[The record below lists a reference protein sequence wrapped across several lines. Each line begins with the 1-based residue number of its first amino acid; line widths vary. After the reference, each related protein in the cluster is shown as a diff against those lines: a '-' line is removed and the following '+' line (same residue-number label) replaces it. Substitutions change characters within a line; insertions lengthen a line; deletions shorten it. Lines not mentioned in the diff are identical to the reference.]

1 MPVIV
6 LFLVLAIGGVFGFRA
21 LPIALSPD
29 TSFPVAVVAAVDPGA
44 SPLEISQS
52 VTEPLE
58 DAVTAIPGV
67 HHVLSQTSSGLATVT
82 VEFSIGDNPDAAI
95 AAVRAAVASAQ
106 ARLPPNLQPPSVT
119 KLDAQG
125 GPALVYAAADPS
137 LSRLALSE
145 LVRIRIKTTLSDL
158 PGVSALAVLGAPT
171 PEINIAVD
179 PARLAALGLTL
190 PALQQQIR
198 AAASI
203 PQAGIG
209 TLGEQEAAVQTLAG
223 YNSAASLGDLPVV
236 LGPGTSVPLAAI
248 ASVHEAAAPTASLA
262 RLDGAPVVAFE
273 IWQSPGADVLRL
285 SSAVQTTLDGLTALY
300 PHLVFTRVGGTVD
313 ATRSTYDTTI
323 EALLEGLLLAT
334 ATVWLF
340 LRDTRATLIAA
351 LAMPLALL
359 PAFLVLMLAGQSL
372 NSITLLALAL
382 VVGILVDDAIVE
394 IENIERHIAMGK
406 RPYRAA
412 LDAADEIGPAV
423 VATSFAI
430 IAVFLPVSMMQGVVG
445 QYFKPFGLTVAVAV
459 FASLLV
465 ARLFTPVLAA
475 FFLRP
480 SPGGSWPQTPARRGW
495 LAGYQKW
502 LDYGLAN
509 PRISLAVAGGVLL
522 LTVAIATQLPSGF
535 LPLED
540 RDQSQFAFT
549 LPPGSTVAA
558 SDAQAAKVI
567 AQLRRAPS
575 LQHDIQSVFALTGG
589 ATQLADQK
597 QVLVIILLNA
607 HRRRTEAQFE
617 AALRSVL
624 DQIPDLDW
632 HMDNFGDNRDV
643 ELDFTGDDPAIL
655 DQAMRRFA
663 DATALLPGL
672 SHAGTTLPP
681 YATEI
686 SVTPKSALAS
696 TLGVSA
702 GEVATTLALATGT
715 VLPDAPVL
723 AENGKQ
729 VPLRLELSGEANE
742 AALGELPIQAGT
754 GAVPLALVANLGV
767 QPGPAEVTRL
777 DRTSME
783 GVAADLLPGTTIGQA
798 LQAMRALPAYRSLT
812 DAGISELEVGPVEFM
827 NEMFS
832 QLGFALGGGVLALLG
847 VMLLLFRNWLQPL
860 TILAVLPLSIGG
872 ALLAL
877 LIGGFALDLSSSI
890 GLLTLLGIVTK
901 NGILIVDAALA
912 EERNGLGRLDA
923 ARAAGLRRARPVVM
937 TTMAMVAGMIPVALV
952 GGTGASLRLPMAVAL
967 MGGLIVSTALS
978 LILVPVFYVMIG
990 NFTDR
995 IAPVFGRLVSTVP
1008 EDFT

>member
-1 MPVIV
+1 MPVSV
-6 LFLVLAIGGVFGFRA
+6 LFLVLAVGGVFGFRA
-21 LPIALSPD
+21 LPVALSPD
-29 TSFPVAVVAAVDPGA
+29 TSFPVAVVTAADPGA
-44 SPLEISQS
+44 DPAEISQS

-58 DAVTAIPGV
+58 DAVTSIPGV
-67 HHVLSQTSSGLATVT
+67 HHVLSQTTSGLATVT

-106 ARLPPNLQPPSVT
+106 ARLPSDLQPPSVT

-125 GPALVYAAADPS
+125 GPALVYAAADPA
-137 LSRLALSE
+137 LSALALSE
-145 LVRIRIKTTLSDL
+145 LVRIHVRTALSDL

-171 PEINIAVD
+171 PEITIAVD

-190 PALQQQIR
+190 PVLQQQIR
-198 AAASI
+198 AASSI
-203 PQAGIG
+203 PEAGIG
-209 TLGEQEAAVQTLAG
+209 TLGDQDAAVQTLAG
-223 YNSAASLGDLPVV
+223 YNSAASLGSLPVV
-236 LGPGTSVPLAAI
+236 LTPGTSVPLAAI
-248 ASVHEAAAPTASLA
+248 ASVQEAAAPTATLA
-262 RLDGAPVVAFE
+262 RLDGTPVVAFE
-273 IWQSPGADVLRL
+273 IWQSPGVDVLKL
-285 SSAVQTTLDGLTALY
+285 SSAVQTALDGLTILH
-300 PHLVFTRVGGTVD
+300 PGLVFTRVGGTVD
-313 ATRSTYDTTI
+313 QTRSTYDTTI

-340 LRDTRATLIAA
+340 LRDARATLIAA

-359 PAFLVLMLAGQSL
+359 PAFLVLMLTGQSL

-480 SPGGSWPQTPARRGW
+480 LPGGSGAQTPARPGW
-495 LAGYQKW
+495 LAGYQRW
-502 LDYGLAN
+502 LDLGLAN
-509 PRISLAVAGGVLL
+509 PRASLAVAGGVLL
-522 LTVAIATQLPSGF
+522 LTAVLASLLPTGF
-535 LPLED
+535 LPVED
-540 RDQSQFAFT
+540 RDQSQFTFT

-575 LQHDIQSVFALTGG
+575 LRHDIQSVFALTGG
-589 ATQLADQK
+589 ATQLTAQK
-597 QVLVIILLNA
+597 QVLVIILLNGR
-607 HRRRTEAQFE
+607 RRRTEAQFE
-617 AALRSVL
+617 AALRPVL

-632 HMDNFGDNRDV
+632 HMDNYGDNRDV
-643 ELDFTGDDPAIL
+643 ELDFTGDDPAML
-655 DQAMRRFA
+655 DLEMRRFA
-663 DATALLPGL
+663 ADASLLPGL
-672 SHAGTTLPP
+672 SHAGTTMPP
-681 YATEI
+681 YTTEI
-686 SVTPKSALAS
+686 SVTPKAALAS
-696 TLGVSA
+696 TLGVDA
-702 GEVATTLALATGT
+702 GDLATTLALATGT
-715 VLPDAPVL
+715 VLPDAPVI

-729 VPLRLELSGEANE
+729 IPLRLKLSGETNE

-754 GAVPLALVANLGV
+754 GTVPLALVANLGI
-767 QPGPAEVTRL
+767 QPGPAEVTRV
-777 DRTSME
+777 DRTPME
-783 GVAADLLPGTTIGQA
+783 GVAADLLPGTTMGQA
-798 LQAMRALPAYRSLT
+798 LHELRALPEYRSLAG
-812 DAGISELEVGPVEFM
+812 AGISELDVGPAEFM
-827 NEMFS
+827 HEMFS
-832 QLGFALGGGVLALLG
+832 QLGFALGAGVLALLG

-877 LIGGFALDLSSSI
+877 LIGGFAIDLSSSI

-912 EERNGLGRLDA
+912 EERAGLPRMDA

-952 GGTGASLRLPMAVAL
+952 GGTGASLRLPMAVVL
-967 MGGLIVSTALS
+967 MGGLVVSTALS
-978 LILVPVFYVMIG
+978 LILVPVFYVLIG

-995 IAPVFGRLVSTVP
+995 ISPVFGRLLTTMP
-1008 EDFT
+1008 EDFH